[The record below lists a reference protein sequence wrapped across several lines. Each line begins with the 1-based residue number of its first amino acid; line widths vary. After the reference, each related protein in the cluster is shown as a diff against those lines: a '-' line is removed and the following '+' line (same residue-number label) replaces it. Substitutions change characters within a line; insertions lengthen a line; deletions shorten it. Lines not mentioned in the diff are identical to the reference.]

1 MLIKGNFGQLDSLS
15 SQIMGTVGKVQQEM
29 DTWRTAAGATAN
41 DWLDKAGNEFTEVNQ
56 AWQQVSAA
64 QQDMLTALRGG
75 VVKANVELQQALASS
90 YGRVSSSRSM

>member
-29 DTWRTAAGATAN
+29 DTWRTASGATAN
-41 DWLDKAGNEFTEVNQ
+41 DWLDQAGGQFSEVNQ
-56 AWQQVSAA
+56 AWQQVSTA

-75 VVKANVELQQALASS
+75 VVKANGELQQALASAKA
-90 YGRVSSSRSM
+90 RVGSVTI